1 MPSSSPEKNLM
12 NAQPV
17 LMLTQDATLWQG
29 WQQIAGPQWLPAR
42 GQSLADLQRWKQQG
56 RRLVVLDAA
65 LPQLP
70 ASNDADWS
78 RLLQGVQVLVLSN
91 RPGDEEGRQLLA
103 KGACGYAHAQSNAET
118 LSQMLQSMSGG
129 NIWLGRSL
137 LQRLLRDV
145 DARLPE
151 PENHWADAL
160 SPREQEVARYAS
172 LGESNAE
179 IAERMSIGERTVR
192 AHLSAIFEKLQVEDR
207 LMLALKVHGI
217 GRKQPA

>member
-1 MPSSSPEKNLM
+1 MS
-12 NAQPV
+12 AQPV

-29 WQQIAGPQWLPAR
+29 WRQISGPEWLPAR
-42 GQSLADLQRWKQQG
+42 GQGLADLQRWKQQG
-56 RRLVVLDAA
+56 RSLVVLDAA

-70 ASNDADWS
+70 ASNDPEWGP
-78 RLLQGVQVLVLSN
+78 LLQGVKVLMLSN
-91 RPGDEEGRQLLA
+91 RPGDEEGRLLLG
-103 KGACGYAHAQSNAET
+103 KGACGYAHAQSSAAT
-118 LSQMLQSMSGG
+118 LAQMLQSIAGG

-137 LQRLLRDV
+137 LQRLLEDV

-172 LGESNAE
+172 LGQSNAD

-217 GRKQPA
+217 GRRQST

>member
-1 MPSSSPEKNLM
+1 M
-12 NAQPV
+12 PV

-29 WQQIAGPQWLPAR
+29 WQQIAGPEWMPAR
-42 GQSLADLQRWKQQG
+42 GQGLGDLQRWKQQG
-56 RRLVVLDAA
+56 RSLVVLDAA

-70 ASNDADWS
+70 ASNDAQWS
-78 RLLQGVQVLVLSN
+78 QLLHGMQVLVLSN

-103 KGACGYAHAQSNAET
+103 KGASGYGHAQSSASA
-118 LSQMLQSMSGG
+118 LAQMLQSLSDG

-151 PENHWADAL
+151 PENHWAQAL